1 MISKAFLSILTFVT
15 LQLSVKALA
24 SDMGLEEPKK
34 YGLAHITAVEDG
46 YFGAKRVYYSLKCNE
61 VFVSYLTEDAQN
73 SSLAVGVLKEIL
85 PQNCNGPARQEWV
98 RITPEGRRVVPTE
111 IFAEVWKCNG
121 VCYII
126 SDPAEDPYKKV
137 TKFGTSEEQTRD
149 RLPCP
154 ADDQINMVCRQIEVE
169 TAPFK
174 ARGA

>member
-1 MISKAFLSILTFVT
+1 MFKTFLYILTFVT
-15 LQLSVKALA
+15 SQLSLKALA
-24 SDMGLEEPKK
+24 NEVGNEVANEDAKK
-34 YGLAHITAVEDG
+34 YGLAPITGVEDG

-73 SSLAVGVLKEIL
+73 SSISVGVLKEML

-98 RITPEGRRVVPTE
+98 RITPEGRRVVPAE

-126 SDPAEDPYKKV
+126 SDPAEDPHKKV

-169 TAPFK
+169 TG
-174 ARGA
+174 RH

>member
-1 MISKAFLSILTFVT
+1 MMFRTFLCILTFVT
-15 LQLSVKALA
+15 LQLSAKALSHEVA
-24 SDMGLEEPKK
+24 NVVANEEPKK
-34 YGLAHITAVEDG
+34 YGLAQVVAVQDG

-73 SSLAVGVLKEIL
+73 NSLSVGVLKEIL

-98 RITPEGRRVVPTE
+98 RITPEGRRVVPAE

-126 SDPAEDPYKKV
+126 SDPAEDPHKKV

-154 ADDQINMVCRQIEVE
+154 AEDQINMVCRQIEVE
-169 TAPFK
+169 TA
-174 ARGA
+174 RH